1 MLTKD
6 EVREIVQ
13 YEVRDIV
20 RQEFALMSEQLHRM
34 DHHITGNG
42 TPERGVLIRMDRL
55 EQVERRRE
63 WTLRTIGAMVLGLLV
78 NAFWSRLG

>member
-13 YEVRDIV
+13 FEVRDIV

-55 EQVERRRE
+55 EQEAERRKWLARA
-63 WTLRTIGAMVLGLLV
+63 TIGTVIGALTMSVFAL
-78 NAFWSRLG
+78 FK